1 MARRL
6 LAALLAGGAS
16 VFAFAPFDLFP
27 LAFLG
32 LGALAWLLG
41 GVARWREGF
50 ALGFAWGFGAFI
62 GGVSW
67 LYVALERYGGMP
79 APLAGLAIAL
89 FCAYLA
95 LYPGLV
101 GAAFIGLRRRI
112 GARSAPPGGA
122 GGCTVGAGLPAI
134 AATERATFAGEP
146 APTGCVPGASASAC
160 GAGADRG
167 SRGSSVGAVIAD
179 RSSAAHRPRVRTG
192 ASRRRRCT
200 GRR

>member
-67 LYVALERYGGMP
+67 LYVAL
-79 APLAGLAIAL
+79 
-89 FCAYLA
+89 
-95 LYPGLV
+95 
-101 GAAFIGLRRRI
+101 
-112 GARSAPPGGA
+112 
-122 GGCTVGAGLPAI
+122 
-134 AATERATFAGEP
+134 
-146 APTGCVPGASASAC
+146 
-160 GAGADRG
+160 
-167 SRGSSVGAVIAD
+167 
-179 RSSAAHRPRVRTG
+179 
-192 ASRRRRCT
+192 
-200 GRR
+200 